1 MRSLRRLAEVQ
12 HAMKKTRP
20 ARSAKPAP
28 FPRIVGDVGGTHSRF
43 AWVQEPDAPLTNF
56 ADYTNADHA
65 GLGDVMAK
73 YLADEARPAPVACAI
88 GVASPIDGGKVE
100 MTNSQWSFTP
110 AHLQRRFG
118 LERFQVLNDFEA
130 LARGL
135 PTLKAD
141 ELMQVGGNAAGLEG
155 GALALLGP
163 GTGLGMSGLLRT
175 AQGPVPVVGEGGHTT
190 LAAGDVEEDAIL
202 AALRRTLGHV
212 SAERVLS
219 GEGLV
224 NLYRAICAVAGRPAA
239 DHTPA
244 DITSRVD
251 VDIDCRRAVDR
262 FFAFLGSVAGDLALT
277 LGARGG
283 VYIAGGIVPRLGD
296 AIRNSAFRARFEAK
310 GRFSAYL
317 APIPAWV
324 ILDAT
329 WTALRGANLALD
341 GPCTAP

>member
-1 MRSLRRLAEVQ
+1 MTVAPRAEGRS
-12 HAMKKTRP
+12 
-20 ARSAKPAP
+20 PAP

-43 AWVQEPDAPLTNF
+43 AWVEGPGAGLTHF
-56 ADYTNADHA
+56 VDYTNADHA
-65 GLGDVMAK
+65 GLGDVLAR
-73 YLADEARPAPVACAI
+73 YLAEEGRPAPAACAI

-100 MTNSQWSFTP
+100 MTNSRWSFTP
-110 AHLQRRFG
+110 ADLQRRFG
-118 LERFQVLNDFEA
+118 LARFEVLNDFEA

-135 PTLKAD
+135 PTLTPD
-141 ELMQVGGNAAGLEG
+141 EVMQVGGDAAGKEG
-155 GALALLGP
+155 AALALLGP

-175 AQGPVPVVGEGGHTT
+175 AHGPVAVVGEGGHTT
-190 LAAGDVEEDAIL
+190 LAAADADEDELL
-202 AALRRTLGHV
+202 AALRRAHGHV

-219 GEGLV
+219 GDGLV
-224 NLYRAICAVAGRPAA
+224 NLYRAICAVAGRAPA

-251 VDIDCRRAVDR
+251 TDADCRGAVGS

-296 AIRNSAFRARFEAK
+296 AIVHSRFRERFEAK
-310 GRFSAYL
+310 GRFAAYL
-317 APIPAWV
+317 APIPVWV
-324 ILDAT
+324 IRDAT

-341 GPCTAP
+341 DPRAAPGQT

>member
-1 MRSLRRLAEVQ
+1 MNKASRSGGD
-12 HAMKKTRP
+12 
-20 ARSAKPAP
+20 KPAP

-43 AWVQEPDAPLTNF
+43 AWVEAADDPLTNF
-56 ADYTNADHA
+56 ADYDNAEYA

-73 YLADEARPAPVACAI
+73 YLADEGRPPPAACAI
-88 GVASPIDGGKVE
+88 GIASPIDGGKVE

-110 AHLQRRFG
+110 AQLQRRFG
-118 LERFQVLNDFEA
+118 LGRFQVLNDFEA

-135 PTLKAD
+135 PTLKPD
-141 ELMQVGGNAAGLEG
+141 ELMQVGGDAAGLEG
-155 GALALLGP
+155 AAFALLGP

-175 AQGPVPVVGEGGHTT
+175 ARGPVPVVGEGGHTT

-202 AALRRTLGHV
+202 AALRRALGHV

-224 NLYRAICAVAGRPAA
+224 NLYRAICAVSGRPAA
-239 DHTPA
+239 DYTPA

-251 VDIDCRRAVDR
+251 VDDDCRCAVDR
-262 FFAFLGSVAGDLALT
+262 FFGFLGSVAGDLALT

-296 AIRNSAFRARFEAK
+296 AIHRSAFRARFEAK
-310 GRFSAYL
+310 GRFAAYL
-317 APIPAWV
+317 APIPVWV

-341 GPCTAP
+341 GPWTPPSPQA